1 MSLNNQSKQDRV
13 QSSNPIEKDGA
24 QKKPY
29 QAPILHHFGSLWE
42 LTASGGGGGCDAA
55 GASGGAAGCCHG
67 GGWRC

>member
-29 QAPILHHFGSLWE
+29 QAPILHHFGTLWE
-42 LTASGGGGGCDAA
+42 LTAGSGGGGCDAA
-55 GASGGAAGCCHG
+55 GLSATGFCCHG
-67 GGWRC
+67 GGFCA